1 METAYSWL
9 DRNVPGVRKRIVE
22 KKVLRKKIS
31 YWSDEEEPTIRGTR
45 CEIMILKASNSNR

>member
-22 KKVLRKKIS
+22 KKVSRKKIS

-45 CEIMILKASNSNR
+45 YEIMIF